1 MLCFINVYRL
11 LTFINLDKLQY
22 TKLSMHFNML
32 NVIQAEFKAAT
43 GTDWQPAGGAAK
55 KPEKQK
61 KAAKEVKP
69 KEKVDQE

>member
-1 MLCFINVYRL
+1 
-11 LTFINLDKLQY
+11 
-22 TKLSMHFNML
+22 ML